1 MFLKKARFERR
12 QAACSHTERITGT
25 AHGIRREVCKTC
37 GHVRVSH
44 ESEAVTRHLDTS
56 RA

>member
-12 QAACSHTERITGT
+12 QATCAHPERITGT

-37 GHVRVSH
+37 GHVSVSH
-44 ESEAVTRHLDTS
+44 ENETVTRFFDAP
-56 RA
+56 RV